1 MMREMRLG
9 TIERAESNL
18 GEVCVVRANVILL
31 SCIIDNRYIDTFFS
45 VI

>member
-18 GEVCVVRANVILL
+18 GEVCGVHANVTT
-31 SCIIDNRYIDTFFS
+31 Y
-45 VI
+45 